1 MKLFTANIQ
10 NIKNWGL
17 LCIIWSYSYYFFWN
31 GEFHKQH
38 LHRGVVKGEVRG
50 SKRGELKK
58 TLFSRRSHEVNCNAI
73 NRAVGLV
80 VMRRLGSI
88 LNSNHCVTLESG
100 CLVSSWK
107 SDVDLRKEVWSEVAI
122 NILAGINI
130 DDKWACAD
138 IVWWTKCG
146 IREDCQGLSTF

>member
-1 MKLFTANIQ
+1 M
-10 NIKNWGL
+10 
-17 LCIIWSYSYYFFWN
+17 
-31 GEFHKQH
+31 
-38 LHRGVVKGEVRG
+38 RG

-58 TLFSRRSHEVNCNAI
+58 TLFSRRSHVVNCNAI

-107 SDVDLRKEVWSEVAI
+107 SDVDLRKEVWPEVAI

-138 IVWWTKCG
+138 IVWWTKWNKRRLPRVINILG
-146 IREDCQGLSTF
+146 IGRGHRTCIGHWEGVKNSKKNSAIEAKGRGSRRE